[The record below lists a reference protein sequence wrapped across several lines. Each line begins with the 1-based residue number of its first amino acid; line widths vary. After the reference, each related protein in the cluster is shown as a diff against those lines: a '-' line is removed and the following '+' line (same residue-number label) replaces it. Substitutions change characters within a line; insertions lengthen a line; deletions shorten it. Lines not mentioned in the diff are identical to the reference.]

1 MSTVGADKT
10 NRSGDKVPGNDG
22 LSADFTLVLAIAA
35 VVIIEI
41 VMRGTAER
49 FPEIVFKKEL
59 PVLLNGGLDN
69 REMVGG
75 NFLVFRGVGII
86 EGPLLERNKSAN
98 QIQEPAN
105 RLILFLNY
113 SK

>member
-59 PVLLNGGLDN
+59 PVLLNEGLDN
-69 REMVGG
+69 RETVSGK
-75 NFLVFRGVGII
+75 FLVIRGMGVI
-86 EGPLLERNKSAN
+86 EGPLLERNESTD

-105 RLILFLNY
+105 RFILFLNY

>member
-59 PVLLNGGLDN
+59 PVLLNGRLDN

-75 NFLVFRGVGII
+75 NFLVFRGVGVI
-86 EGPLLERNKSAN
+86 EGPLLERNKSCLLYTS
-98 QIQEPAN
+98 PSP
-105 RLILFLNY
+105 RDC
-113 SK
+113 S

>member
-49 FPEIVFKKEL
+49 FPEISTASSVEWK
-59 PVLLNGGLDN
+59 
-69 REMVGG
+69 
-75 NFLVFRGVGII
+75 
-86 EGPLLERNKSAN
+86 A
-98 QIQEPAN
+98 
-105 RLILFLNY
+105 
-113 SK
+113 

>member
-59 PVLLNGGLDN
+59 PVLLNGRLDN

-75 NFLVFRGVGII
+75 KFVVFRGVGII
-86 EGPLLERNKSAN
+86 EGPLLERDISADEV
-98 QIQEPAN
+98 QEPAN
-105 RLILFLNY
+105 SFVLFLNY